1 LKTSYPPGNPMMNT
15 RFRIRIIP
23 FLLLI
28 VSLFLVACQVR
39 PENMSPTGEERL
51 KVLATTTF
59 IGDIVGSIA
68 GNKIDLKVLLEPGQ
82 NPHSFLISPRDMVS
96 LTEAD
101 LLFVNGFGLE
111 EFLDELLEGSDF
123 PGSLVI
129 VSDGISPYVI
139 EGELDEII
147 TSDNPGVDPHVW
159 LNPNNIKIWVDNIT
173 GALIKMDSGNA
184 DYYLDN
190 ADIYL
195 QKLEDLDIWIRAEL
209 DNIPEENRELVSDH
223 SSLGYFADEY
233 GLRQI
238 GAVIPAMTTEAET
251 SGQQLAD
258 LIETIR
264 DYQAKAIFVGVDF
277 DPTLGQR
284 VSDETGIELVMLYF
298 GSLSDG
304 PPADTYLNFMRYNIK
319 TIVNALK

>member
-1 LKTSYPPGNPMMNT
+1 MMIS
-15 RFRIRIIP
+15 RFRIHIFPI
-23 FLLLI
+23 LLLF
-28 VSLFLVACQVR
+28 VSLFLAACQVR
-39 PENMSPTGEERL
+39 PEPISPAGEERL
-51 KVLATTTF
+51 KVVATTTF
-59 IGDIVGSIA
+59 VGDIVGSIA
-68 GNKIDLKVLLEPGQ
+68 GDKIDLKVLLDPGQ
-82 NPHSFLISPRDMVS
+82 NPHSFLVSPRDMVS

-111 EFLDELLEGSDF
+111 EFLDDLLEGSDF

-129 VSDGISPYVI
+129 VSEGISPRVI
-139 EGELDEII
+139 EIGLDEII
-147 TSDNPGVDPHVW
+147 TRDNPGVDPHVW
-159 LNPNNIKIWVDNIT
+159 LNPNNIKIWVDNIAGT
-173 GALIKMDSGNA
+173 LIKMDSGNA

-258 LIETIR
+258 LIDTIR
-264 DYQAKAIFVGVDF
+264 DQQAKAIFVGVDF
-277 DPTLGQR
+277 DPTLAQR
-284 VSDETGIELVMLYF
+284 VSDETGIELVVLYF

-304 PPADTYLNFMRYNIK
+304 PPADTYLNFMRYNIE
-319 TIVNALK
+319 TIVSALNN

>member
-1 LKTSYPPGNPMMNT
+1 MIT
-15 RFRIRIIP
+15 RFRIHIVPI
-23 FLLLI
+23 LLL
-28 VSLFLVACQVR
+28 VMSMFLAACQAR
-39 PENMSPTGEERL
+39 PENTSPAGEHRL
-51 KVLATTTF
+51 KVVATTTF
-59 IGDIVGSIA
+59 VGDVVGSIA
-68 GNKIDLKVLLEPGQ
+68 GDKINLKVLLEPGQ
-82 NPHSFLISPRDMVS
+82 NPHSFLVSPRDMVS
-96 LTEAD
+96 LTEAG

-129 VSDGISPYVI
+129 VSEGISPRVI
-139 EGELDEII
+139 EVGLDEII
-147 TSDNPGVDPHVW
+147 TSDHPGVDPHVW
-159 LNPNNIKIWVDNIT
+159 LNPNNIKIWVDNIA
-173 GALIKMDSGNA
+173 GALIKMDSGNT

-195 QKLEDLDIWIRAEL
+195 QELEDIDLWIRAEL
-209 DNIPEENRELVSDH
+209 DDIPEENRELVSDH

-251 SGQQLAD
+251 SGQQLAV

-264 DYQAKAIFVGVDF
+264 EQQAKAIFVSVDF
-277 DPTLGQR
+277 DPTLAQR
-284 VSDETGIELVMLYF
+284 VSDETGIELVVLYF

-319 TIVNALK
+319 TIVSALR

>member
-1 LKTSYPPGNPMMNT
+1 MA
-15 RFRIRIIP
+15 
-23 FLLLI
+23 
-28 VSLFLVACQVR
+28 ACQVR
-39 PENMSPTGEERL
+39 PENISPADEERL
-51 KVLATTTF
+51 KVVVTTTF
-59 IGDIVGSIA
+59 VGDIVGSIA
-68 GNKIDLKVLLEPGQ
+68 GDKIDLNVLLEPGQ
-82 NPHSFLISPRDMVS
+82 NPHSFLVSPRDMVS

-123 PGSLVI
+123 PGSQVI
-129 VSDGISPYVI
+129 VSEGISLRVSDP
-139 EGELDEII
+139 ELDEDNI
-147 TSDNPGVDPHVW
+147 SDHPGVDPHVW
-159 LNPNNIKIWVDNIT
+159 LNPNNIKIWVDNIA

-184 DYYLDN
+184 DYYLDH
-190 ADIYL
+190 AESYL
-195 QKLEDLDIWIRAEL
+195 QELDNLDIWIREEV

-238 GAVIPAMTTEAET
+238 GAVIPAMTTEAKT

-264 DYQAKAIFVGVDF
+264 ENQAKAIFVGADF
-277 DPTLGQR
+277 DPTLAQR
-284 VSDETGIELVMLYF
+284 VSDETGIELVVLYF

-304 PPADTYLNFMRYNIK
+304 PPADTYLNFMRYNIE
-319 TIVNALK
+319 TIISALK

>member
-1 LKTSYPPGNPMMNT
+1 MIT
-15 RFRIRIIP
+15 RFQIHIIP
-23 FLLLI
+23 ILLLVMSI
-28 VSLFLVACQVR
+28 FLAACQAR
-39 PENMSPTGEERL
+39 PENTSPADEQQL
-51 KVLATTTF
+51 KVVATTTF
-59 IGDIVGSIA
+59 VGDIVGSIA
-68 GNKIDLKVLLEPGQ
+68 GDKIDLKVLLEPGQ
-82 NPHSFLISPRDMVS
+82 NPHSFLVSPRDMVS

-129 VSDGISPYVI
+129 VSEGISPRVI
-139 EGELDEII
+139 EGGLDEII
-147 TSDNPGVDPHVW
+147 ASDHPGVDPHVW
-159 LNPNNIKIWVDNIT
+159 LNPNNIKIWVDNIA

-195 QKLEDLDIWIRAEL
+195 QELEDLDLWIRAEL
-209 DNIPEENRELVSDH
+209 DDIPEENRELVSDH

-251 SGQQLAD
+251 SGQQLAV

-264 DYQAKAIFVGVDF
+264 DQQVKAIFVGVDF
-277 DPTLGQR
+277 DPTLAQR
-284 VSDETGIELVMLYF
+284 VSDETDIELVMLYF

-319 TIVNALK
+319 TIVSALK